1 MSPRPLLFCAAISL
15 VTCSCA
21 TFRSRAPTDTS
32 PGGRFRAVIS
42 RIQQTDPGSPAL
54 LNALLSYA
62 SFLLGNARGPAC
74 EDRLNRAQEE
84 IGSVA
89 ANAETRVMFP
99 AGWPLVADLEYRQHL
114 ARAACGGAADHR
126 DELLAAVDAAR
137 RAVELYRDVFDYRS
151 MVIMQFNAAIALHRL
166 GDEAAAL
173 AALEAAL
180 RMDREYG
187 FADDARD
194 NYELLL
200 TWRGDGAGAEQVA
213 ALMRDFPQRR
223 ATFKFGWR
231 ASRARITL
239 DRRRATL
246 SDGRIV
252 RGRAQAVFERRISA
266 GQDGG
271 WQVSYSQRLSG
282 YEPGV
287 WPNEQIGPSTPGSQ
301 QPLLVFPPAALP
313 ALDFKVGAKGDFAG
327 VTDSKAFA
335 ARLTAKAD
343 ALIRA
348 HTPAGKDGRDAAKYA
363 IATTATALAP
373 GMLEAEATQGYQ
385 LETAMWIGA
394 TLEQGVWYE
403 ISAPLSLPGLSRFV
417 VPQRIEFAFTRML
430 PCAPGA
436 ATASCVEVVIHARP
450 DDAALNNLLADIGA
464 SFLNDRYLD
473 YTASTDARL
482 VLDPATLVSY
492 AREEQIH
499 WYAAL
504 SSRAQDMVLAS
515 EYLVSTT
522 KYDATAPPAA
532 LDPTTARQSGGSCA
546 RRKATVASSIC
557 ARVSLRDS
565 Q

>member
-1 MSPRPLLFCAAISL
+1 MSARPLLFCTAISL
-15 VTCSCA
+15 LTCSCA
-21 TFRSRAPTDTS
+21 TLRSRAPTDTS
-32 PGGRFRAVIS
+32 PGGRFQAAIS
-42 RIQQTDPGSPAL
+42 RIRQTDPGSPAL
-54 LNALLSYA
+54 LNARLSYA
-62 SFLLGNARGPAC
+62 GFLLSNAQDPAC

-89 ANAETRVMFP
+89 ANPETRVMFP

-114 ARAACGGAADHR
+114 ARAVCGGASDHR

-137 RAVELYRDVFDYRS
+137 RAVELYRGVFDYHS
-151 MVIMQFNAAIALHRL
+151 MVIMQFNTAIALHRL
-166 GDEAAAL
+166 GDKAAAL

-194 NYELLL
+194 NYEFLL
-200 TWRGDGAGAEQVA
+200 TWRGDGGGAAQVT

-223 ATFKFGWR
+223 ATFKFGWG
-231 ASRARITL
+231 ASSARITL

-246 SDGRIV
+246 SDGVIV
-252 RGRAQAVFERRISA
+252 RSRAKAAFERSISA
-266 GQDGG
+266 DQDGG
-271 WQVSYSQRLSG
+271 WKVSFSQRLSG

-287 WPNEQIGPSTPGSQ
+287 WPTEQIGPSTPGARKPQ
-301 QPLLVFPPAALP
+301 LVFPPAPLP

-335 ARLTAKAD
+335 ARLTARTD

-348 HTPAGKDGRDAAKYA
+348 HIPAGKEGRDAAEDAIETTA
-363 IATTATALAP
+363 IALTP

-417 VPQRIEFAFTRML
+417 VPQRIEFAFTRVL
-430 PCAPGA
+430 PCTPGA
-436 ATASCVEVVIHARP
+436 AAANCVEVVIHATP
-450 DDAALNNLLADIGA
+450 DGEALDNLLADIGN
-464 SFLNDRYLD
+464 SFPNDRYLD
-473 YTASTDARL
+473 YIASTDARI

-492 AREEQIH
+492 AREEQIY

-504 SSRAQDMVLAS
+504 SNRAQDTVLAS
-515 EYLVSTT
+515 EHLVSTT
-522 KYDATAPPAA
+522 KYDATAPPGT
-532 LDPTTARQSGGSCA
+532 LDPTTAR
-546 RRKATVASSIC
+546 
-557 ARVSLRDS
+557 
-565 Q
+565 